1 MVRPLA
7 LQPYRAFEGKSHPNQ
22 RLMRFSTLA
31 SLVLLCC
38 SAATAWGQDDDLTAL
53 EVAGRITDGEKNLEG
68 VQVYSLIGN
77 VRMDSMKTMGNGKFA
92 MLLGL
97 QKEHMLEFT
106 KDGYVVKRMLI
117 DLRVKAKP
125 GQELIVAPIDM
136 DVTLLAEEFYEGADT
151 DVLDFPSAIVRWDKT
166 AGGFAMDHEYTMG
179 MARANGSVLLMAAR
193 TGTGKKK

>member
-1 MVRPLA
+1 
-7 LQPYRAFEGKSHPNQ
+7 
-22 RLMRFSTLA
+22 MRSTVLCSLLLLHCSTA
-31 SLVLLCC
+31 SVF
-38 SAATAWGQDDDLTAL
+38 AQDQEETAL

-68 VQVYSLIGN
+68 VHVYAMIEN
-77 VRMDSMKTMGNGKFA
+77 MRMDSLKTTANGKFA
-92 MLLGL
+92 MLLDL
-97 QKEHMLEFT
+97 QKEHMLEFK

-136 DVTLLAEEFYEGADT
+136 DISLLSEEYYEGADT
-151 DVLDFPSAIVRWDKT
+151 DVLDFPSAIVRWNKT
-166 AGGFAMDHEYTMG
+166 TSGFAMDHEYTMG